1 MIKLL
6 FFAVLCVAL
15 YEPVQS
21 KVKEEVSKGGYRLL
35 IDIDSSRCCTD
46 VCLGSRNSKKISN
59 AVLAIIHSNGQPY
72 KVFKDLNL
80 LDLLY
85 GSLTYPKWAEHIK
98 SIRSDLKGFKR
109 LQRYVNRYKVCK
121 KVCKVLFK
129 LRKAIRN
136 HAADDAVFEQG
147 FTADGYKIV
156 RITSQLIVL
165 SDVVDEINTLLD
177 ENPTI
182 VEFQFSADTFIAD
195 VSLKRKI
202 WHGKIVGVNTKT
214 VVIPRNIIWDVR
226 GLNGK

>member
-59 AVLAIIHSNGQPY
+59 AVLAIIHANKQPY
-72 KVFKDLNL
+72 KVLTELNL
-80 LDLLY
+80 LTLLY
-85 GSLTYPKWAEHIK
+85 GATTYPKWAEHIK
-98 SIRSDLKGFKR
+98 SLKSDLKGFKR

-129 LRKAIRN
+129 LRKAIRD

-147 FTADGYKIV
+147 FTDDGYKIV
-156 RITSQLIVL
+156 RVTSPLIVL
-165 SDVVDEINTLLD
+165 SDVVNEIDTLMA

-182 VEFQFSADTFIAD
+182 IEFQFNCDTFIAD
-195 VSLKRKI
+195 ASLKRKI
-202 WHGKIVGVNTKT
+202 WHGKIVGVNAKN

-226 GLNGK
+226 GTNGK